1 MHLMNSTGRVKK
13 LRKDVFLTRPVHFT
27 TFINSD
33 DLSVVGFQ
41 PPEEYKYEYL
51 LHASRE
57 EYDTLNESV

>member
-1 MHLMNSTGRVKK
+1 MEKEVI
-13 LRKDVFLTRPVHFT
+13 LTHPVHFT

>member
-1 MHLMNSTGRVKK
+1 MEKEVI
-13 LRKDVFLTRPVHFT
+13 LTHPVHFT

-57 EYDTLNESV
+57 EYDTLKESV